1 MRLNRPPS
9 VGHRRNQEVVSQVRA
24 SRSGCY
30 LLLTL
35 GQLLGHHPS
44 LPRLRGIH
52 WLRVLVF
59 RRHLLKC
66 RPPLSP
72 KSWLLPLLPA
82 LLYLHFLDPGWPS
95 RGDGTSSS
103 PSSSSSSVFFVG
115 KGGTLTFRAL
125 CLLPPLF

>member
-9 VGHRRNQEVVSQVRA
+9 VGPRRNQEVVSQVRA

-30 LLLTL
+30 LLFTL

-44 LPRLRGIH
+44 LPRLQGIH

-59 RRHLLKC
+59 RRHLLNANRPC
-66 RPPLSP
+66 RRRAGFFHCC
-72 KSWLLPLLPA
+72 LLCFIYIFWTLAGLTRGWHLLVSFFV
-82 LLYLHFLDPGWPS
+82 LLL
-95 RGDGTSSS
+95 R
-103 PSSSSSSVFFVG
+103 FFVG
-115 KGGTLTFRAL
+115 KGGALTFRAL